1 MKIRVSDPSLVDD
14 LLWFLEAKQC
24 AVERLSDVSLDV
36 VLAETPRRDA
46 ARLEFELYLR
56 VWEALHPDVLVE
68 REPDP

>member
-36 VLAETPRRDA
+36 VLVENPRRDA
-46 ARLEFELYLR
+46 ARLELELYRR
-56 VWEALHPDVLVE
+56 VWEALRPDALVD
-68 REPDP
+68 REPEP